1 MEQDNSKNEIGEI
14 ANTETGEIKS
24 QAVKSFTHIDDFV
37 NGQLLLVNKPYNWT
51 SFDVVGKLRNSF
63 KPLKLKVGHAG
74 TLDPLATG
82 LLIICTGKMT
92 KQIDTFQAQEKEYTG
107 TMILGATTPSYD
119 METDADQQFDISN
132 ITEQQIKDACG
143 QFTGDIQQYP
153 PAHSAIKIDGERLYE
168 KARRG
173 EEVEL
178 RLRNVTISEFE
189 ITGIALPEINFR
201 VVCSK
206 GTYIRSLV
214 NDFGKALNNG
224 AYLST
229 LRRTRSG
236 DYKIEDAH
244 EVMELVT
251 LIRELKVNLPILG
264 D

>member
-1 MEQDNSKNEIGEI
+1 MNKIE
-14 ANTETGEIKS
+14 
-24 QAVKSFTHIDDFV
+24 DFIE
-37 NGQLLLVNKPYNWT
+37 GQLLLVNKPYKWT
-51 SFDVVGKLRNSF
+51 SFDVVGKLRNAF

-92 KQIDTFQAQEKEYTG
+92 KLIDSYQSQDKEYTG
-107 TMILGATTPSYD
+107 TMVLGATTPSYD
-119 METDADQQFDISN
+119 LETEVDQTFDIS
-132 ITEQQIKDACG
+132 QINEAKIKTTCN
-143 QFTGDIQQYP
+143 QFMGDIQQYP

-189 ITGIALPEINFR
+189 ITEINLPEISFR
-201 VVCSK
+201 VKCSK

-224 AYLST
+224 AYLSK
-229 LRRTRSG
+229 LRRTKSG
-236 DYKIEDAH
+236 EYAIENAS
-244 EVMELVT
+244 EVMELVNH
-251 LIRELKVNLPILG
+251 IRELKAIAITE
-264 D
+264 

>member
-1 MEQDNSKNEIGEI
+1 LKR
-14 ANTETGEIKS
+14 T
-24 QAVKSFTHIDDFV
+24 FTNIEEFAE
-37 NGQLLLVNKPYNWT
+37 GQLLLVNKPYKWT
-51 SFDVVGKLRNSF
+51 SFDVVGKIRNAF

-92 KQIDTFQAQEKEYTG
+92 KQIDTFQAEEKEYTG
-107 TMILGATTPSYD
+107 TMVLGAVTPTYD
-119 METDADQQFDISN
+119 LESEPEQQFATSQ
-132 ITEQQIKDACG
+132 ITPEQIHEACK
-143 QFTGDIQQYP
+143 QFIGDIQQYP
-153 PAHSAIKIDGERLYE
+153 PAHSAIKVDGERLYE

-189 ITGIALPEINFR
+189 ITRIEVPELDFR
-201 VVCSK
+201 VICSK

-224 AYLST
+224 AYLSR

-236 DYKIEDAH
+236 NFMIGDAW
-244 EVMELVT
+244 EVMEIVNV
-251 LIRELKVNLPILG
+251 IRELKITPII
-264 D
+264 DTNNENIP

>member
-1 MEQDNSKNEIGEI
+1 
-14 ANTETGEIKS
+14 
-24 QAVKSFTHIDDFV
+24 VKSKVKSVESINEFV
-37 NGQLLLVNKPYNWT
+37 EGKLLLVNKPYNWT
-51 SFDVVGKLRNSF
+51 SFDVVGKIRNAF

-92 KQIDTFQAQEKEYTG
+92 KLIDTFQAQGKEYTG
-107 TMILGATTPSYD
+107 TMILGETTPSYD
-119 METDADQQFDISN
+119 METDADQKFDIGH
-132 ITEQQIKDACG
+132 ITEEQIHGACK
-143 QFTGDIQQYP
+143 QFIGDIQQYP

-173 EEVEL
+173 EDVEL
-178 RLRNVTISEFE
+178 RLRNVTITEFE
-189 ITGIALPEINFR
+189 ITNIALPEVNFR

-214 NDFGKALNNG
+214 NDFGKVLNNG
-224 AYLST
+224 AYLSK

-236 DYKIEDAH
+236 DYKIDDAW

-251 LIRELKVNLPILG
+251 LIRELKVISPIIEE
-264 D
+264 

>member
-1 MEQDNSKNEIGEI
+1 V
-14 ANTETGEIKS
+14 IKS
-24 QAVKSFTHIDDFV
+24 YYRIEEFAE
-37 NGQLLLVNKPYNWT
+37 GQLLLINKPYNWT
-51 SFDVVGKLRNSF
+51 SFDVVGKIRNAF
-63 KPLKLKVGHAG
+63 KPLKVKVGHAG
-74 TLDPLATG
+74 TLDPLASG

-107 TMILGATTPSYD
+107 TMVLGETTPSYD
-119 METDADQQFDISN
+119 METEADQYFDISQ
-132 ITEQQIKDACG
+132 ITGQQIKDACE
-143 QFTGDIQQYP
+143 QFIGDIQQYP

-189 ITGIALPEINFR
+189 ITGITLPEVNFR

-214 NDFGKALNNG
+214 NDFGKVLNNG
-224 AYLST
+224 AYLSK

-236 DYKIEDAH
+236 DYKIEDAF
-244 EVMELVT
+244 EVMDLFN
-251 LIRELKVNLPILG
+251 IIKELKVISPII